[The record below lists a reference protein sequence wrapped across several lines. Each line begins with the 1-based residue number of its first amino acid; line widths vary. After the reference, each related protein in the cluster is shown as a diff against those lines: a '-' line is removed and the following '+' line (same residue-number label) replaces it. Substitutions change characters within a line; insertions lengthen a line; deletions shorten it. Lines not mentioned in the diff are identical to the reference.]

1 MERFDFKLQK
11 VLDFRINIEEK
22 KKEEFVAAQKNLLR
36 QQDILSNLISQRDKT
51 ANDSTSFKTVLEYQ
65 TLVRYLD
72 MMTKRINIQREKA
85 IEAREVLEQKN
96 QELIRSISDRKV
108 LDKLKEKAKQ
118 EYDFE
123 VEKTEQKMNDD
134 FALFSYIID
143 WIAGG

>member
-22 KKEEFVAAQKNLLR
+22 KKEEFVAGQKNLLR

-51 ANDSTSFKTVLEYQ
+51 ANASTSFKTVLEYQ

-72 MMTKRINIQREKA
+72 MMTKRINVQREKV

-134 FALFSYIID
+134 FALFSYIRQERR
-143 WIAGG
+143 

>member
-134 FALFSYIID
+134 FALFSYIRQERR
-143 WIAGG
+143 